1 MTPFYRIERLPH
13 YVFAQVQS
21 LKLEARQRG
30 EDIIDLGMG
39 NPDQPTPSHIVDK
52 LTEAAGNGRNHRY
65 SASRG
70 ITKLRHAICGWYK
83 RNYDV
88 DLDPET
94 EAIATLGV
102 KEGLAHLALAMVGP
116 GDVVLTPTPTYP
128 IHMYSV
134 IIAGGEVR
142 GVELNPAAGDF
153 FENLT
158 RVYRQ
163 TQPRPKI
170 LIMSFPHNPTTS
182 VVDLEFFKKIV
193 AFALENEVWLVHD
206 LAYADLVF
214 DGYRA
219 PSLLQVPEAK
229 QVGVEFYSLSKS
241 YNMPGWR
248 VGFCVGNQEMIGAL
262 TKIKSYLDYGMFQPI
277 QIASIIALNGPQEC
291 VGDIVER
298 YKRRRN
304 SLVDGL
310 NRIGWE
316 VDYPRATM
324 FVWARI
330 PPAFRG
336 MGSLEFSK
344 LLLREAK
351 VAASPGIGFG
361 EGGDEYVRFALVE
374 NEHRIY
380 QAVRGMKH
388 ALKLGDASR

>member
-1 MTPFYRIERLPH
+1 MTPFFRIERLPH
-13 YVFAQVQS
+13 YVFAQVQA

-30 EDIIDLGMG
+30 EDIVDLGMG
-39 NPDQPTPSHIVDK
+39 NPDQPTPPHIVDK
-52 LTEAAGNGRNHRY
+52 LIEAANNGRNHRY

-70 ITKLRHAICGWYK
+70 ITKLRHAICSWYQ

-88 DLDPET
+88 SLDPES
-94 EAIATLGV
+94 EAIVTLGV

-134 IIAGGEVR
+134 IIAGGEIR
-142 GVELNPAAGDF
+142 GVELQPAGDF

-163 TQPRPKI
+163 TQPRPRA
-170 LIMSFPHNPTTS
+170 LIMSFPHNPTTN
-182 VVDLEFFKKIV
+182 VVDLEFFKKV
-193 AFALENEVWLVHD
+193 VEFALEHEVWVIHD
-206 LAYADLVF
+206 LAYADLVY

-229 QVGVEFYSLSKS
+229 KIGVEFYSLSKS

-248 VGFCVGNQEMIGAL
+248 VGFCVGNPEMIGAL

-277 QIASIIALNGPQEC
+277 QIASIIALNGPQDC
-291 VGDIVER
+291 VKTIVGKYE
-298 YKRRRN
+298 RRRN
-304 SLVDGL
+304 ALVEGL
-310 NRIGWE
+310 NRIGWS

-330 PPAFRG
+330 PPAFAG

-351 VAASPGIGFG
+351 VAVSPGIGFG

-380 QAVRGMKH
+380 QAVRGMRQ
-388 ALKLGDASR
+388 ALKGEGVL

>member
-1 MTPFYRIERLPH
+1 MTPFFRIERLPN

-39 NPDQPTPSHIVDK
+39 NPDQPTPPHIVDK
-52 LTEAAGNGRNHRY
+52 LIEAARNGRNHRY

-70 ITKLRHAICGWYK
+70 ITKLRHAICGWYQ

-88 DLDPET
+88 NLDPES
-94 EAIATLGV
+94 EAIVTLGV
-102 KEGLAHLALAMVGP
+102 KEGLSHLALAMLGP

-142 GVELNPAAGDF
+142 GVELQPAGDF

-163 TQPRPKI
+163 TQPRPRAI
-170 LIMSFPHNPTTS
+170 IMSFPHNPTTS
-182 VVDLEFFKKIV
+182 VVDLEFFKKLV
-193 AFALENEVWLVHD
+193 AFALEHEVYVIHD

-229 QVGVEFYSLSKS
+229 KIGVEFYSLSKS

-248 VGFCVGNQEMIGAL
+248 VGFCVGNREMISAL

-277 QIASIIALNGPQEC
+277 QIASIIALNGPQDC
-291 VGDIVER
+291 VKTVVNR
-298 YKRRRN
+298 YERRRN
-304 SLVDGL
+304 ALVEGL
-310 NRIGWE
+310 NRIGWP

-324 FVWARI
+324 FLWARI
-330 PPAFRG
+330 PPKFVG

-344 LLLREAK
+344 MLLREAK
-351 VAASPGIGFG
+351 VAVSPGIGFG

-374 NEHRIY
+374 NEHRIH
-380 QAVRGMKH
+380 QAIRGMKQVV
-388 ALKLGDASR
+388 KLEGVTP